1 MTSRRRHQL
10 PTSSLRIGSDLV
22 DRRRQSEILESTF
35 TPNSACDAMHVHK
48 TGQPLR
54 RFTPAAHYPTISSD
68 VRVPYTCGRSRLVT
82 APQRQRCAVWLT
94 CTVQPSV
101 LNAAA
106 RSIAGL
112 RCSDH
117 ITDNTLASLKFPLVE
132 GPGTCSVQAGDN
144 RLSFTTWLQIWFMQI
159 TLFV

>member
-1 MTSRRRHQL
+1 
-10 PTSSLRIGSDLV
+10 
-22 DRRRQSEILESTF
+22 
-35 TPNSACDAMHVHK
+35 MHVHK

-117 ITDNTLASLKFPLVE
+117 ITDNTLASFHWLKAPVGPVRVQYKLATIVYRSLNGTALYYLAADLV
-132 GPGTCSVQAGDN
+132 PADYTFCLTCRPDVH
-144 RLSFTTWLQIWFMQI
+144 
-159 TLFV
+159 